1 MRQLVGTTLGVLR
14 HLVGTTLAPAE
25 RGHLCGSPGVGV
37 VDAELPSLRPRPG
50 DIVSN
55 WFGYTEFGGETGNPL
70 LSRHQR

>member
-1 MRQLVGTTLGVLR
+1 VRQLVGTTFGWLR

-50 DIVSN
+50 LGSAR
-55 WFGYTEFGGETGNPL
+55 
-70 LSRHQR
+70 SQA